1 MRMVFTGASGLAVMT
16 ARVLLR
22 RGHEVVIIE
31 QEKQVIETLSTEL
44 DCGFLN
50 GDGSR
55 PALLREADPTHS
67 DFLFCLTGSDQA
79 NIISSLVGRSLGFPR
94 VVTRIEDPAYE
105 HICLELGLEDTI
117 IPARTMG
124 RYLADMAEGHNLLEM
139 SAMIKGDAR
148 ILSFV
153 AKERQA
159 GKLGELGLP
168 TGARVAWYY
177 RKGEFLLPEPDG
189 TIKPD
194 DEVILITHR
203 KHLDE
208 LQALLRNG
216 DD

>member
-1 MRMVFTGASGLAVMT
+1 MRAVFIGASGLAVMT

-31 QEKQVIETLSTEL
+31 QDKGIIESLSTEL

-55 PALLREADPTHS
+55 PALLREADPPHS
-67 DFLFCLTGSDQA
+67 DFLFCVTGNDQA
-79 NIISSLVGRSLGFPR
+79 NIIASLVGRSLGFPR
-94 VVTRIEDPAYE
+94 VVTRIEDPSFE

-153 AKERQA
+153 AKEKQA
-159 GKLGELGLP
+159 GKLADLSLP
-168 TGARVAWYY
+168 PGARVAWYY
-177 RKGEFLLPEPDG
+177 RGTEFLLPEPDG

-208 LQALLRNG
+208 LQELLRDG
-216 DD
+216 GE